1 MTREQCGDCVAEL
14 SAAGVDQIRRALET
28 VINGAKQSEQ
38 APKLMIMALSGAGD
52 GKGSTS
58 LFQLAKLVSHRIQ
71 YGIRTGPV
79 EPLGLH
85 QKQHAAQLPN
95 APLQAIVYRPRRGK
109 VGRVS
114 VDTIALC
121 GKRFG
126 SRLGGNV
133 PHGARRSMDR
143 GRGAA
148 HVRSGS
154 GNPGAFITIAMTL
167 A

>member
-1 MTREQCGDCVAEL
+1 MTREQRSDRVAEFG
-14 SAAGVDQIRRALET
+14 AAGVDQICRALQT
-28 VINGAKQSEQ
+28 AINGAEQSEQ
-38 APKLMIMALSGAGD
+38 ALKLVIMPLSGARD
-52 GKGSTS
+52 GKGPAS
-58 LFQLAKLVSHRIQ
+58 LLQLAKLVSHRVQ
-71 YGIRTGPV
+71 HGVRTGPV

-95 APLQAIVYRPRRGK
+95 APLQGIVYRPRRCK
-109 VGRVS
+109 VGRMS
-114 VDTIALC
+114 IDTIALP

-126 SRLGGNV
+126 SRLGRNV

-154 GNPGAFITIAMTL
+154 GNPGVFITIAMML